1 MYGNMKP
8 EDLLQPFV
16 PQPTFWEVCY
26 VVLTFGLSPAF
37 LFRPAFSSL
46 ALGRATFPPGEGIGA
61 GMKKSPEPFGSRD
74 ESLIRGTTLLISLG
88 EIPSGSTKPYPG
100 NGGNRVPLLRP
111 CPFTGP
117 TQEPDLRAQSTGS
130 HRPPAL
136 WSMETGRIFPSMSF
150 RCIQLTL
157 KHKQTGLSTS
167 LE

>member
-1 MYGNMKP
+1 MNIYCRAGGTAPADAPEICTIQDVFGADNCCHCGWPVWFGWVVIRPGRRGQCRPPYGRITKTKNP
-8 EDLLQPFV
+8 RSHV
-16 PQPTFWEVCY
+16 
-26 VVLTFGLSPAF
+26 
-37 LFRPAFSSL
+37 
-46 ALGRATFPPGEGIGA
+46 
-61 GMKKSPEPFGSRD
+61 GSRD
-74 ESLIRGTTLLISLG
+74 ESMIRGTTLFISG
-88 EIPSGSTKPYPG
+88 GDPSGSSKPYPG

-111 CPFTGP
+111 RPFTGP

-167 LE
+167 LR

>member
-1 MYGNMKP
+1 MIEIEECRGGALTRPVFCKAKYIRRQAKRRLFLRNNRKSAIFGGRVDAP
-8 EDLLQPFV
+8 PLQWGMQENKYKNPRSHWLQGRIV
-16 PQPTFWEVCY
+16 DPRY
-26 VVLTFGLSPAF
+26 HPAC
-37 LFRPAFSSL
+37 
-46 ALGRATFPPGEGIGA
+46 
-61 GMKKSPEPFGSRD
+61 PFG
-74 ESLIRGTTLLISLG
+74 GAT
-88 EIPSGSTKPYPG
+88 SGSSKPYPG

-167 LE
+167 LR

>member
-1 MYGNMKP
+1 MFLRNIRKSAIFGGRVDAP
-8 EDLLQPFV
+8 PLQ
-16 PQPTFWEVCY
+16 W
-26 VVLTFGLSPAF
+26 
-37 LFRPAFSSL
+37 
-46 ALGRATFPPGEGIGA
+46 
-61 GMKKSPEPFGSRD
+61 GMQENKYKKSPEPFGSRD

-136 WSMETGRIFPSMSF
+136 WSMETGRIFSF
-150 RCIQLTL
+150 NVFQMYTVDIKT
-157 KHKQTGLSTS
+157 
-167 LE
+167 

>member
-1 MYGNMKP
+1 MIEIEGCRGGALTRPVFCKAKYIRRQAKRRLFLRNNRKSTIFGGRVDAP
-8 EDLLQPFV
+8 PLQ
-16 PQPTFWEVCY
+16 W
-26 VVLTFGLSPAF
+26 
-37 LFRPAFSSL
+37 
-46 ALGRATFPPGEGIGA
+46 
-61 GMKKSPEPFGSRD
+61 GMQENKYKKSPEPSGSRD

>member
-1 MYGNMKP
+1 MHRKSVQFILVRTIAVIVVGSSGLAGWSSGLVGGGNATR
-8 EDLLQPFV
+8 
-16 PQPTFWEVCY
+16 PTGGCRK
-26 VVLTFGLSPAF
+26 TN
-37 LFRPAFSSL
+37 
-46 ALGRATFPPGEGIGA
+46 T
-61 GMKKSPEPFGSRD
+61 KKSPEPSGSRD

-130 HRPPAL
+130 HPPPAL

>member
-1 MYGNMKP
+1 MGWSFCYGWVVVRPGRRGGAPRSESKNPMIAGGNHTLIQMP
-8 EDLLQPFV
+8 PALHWEDENITKQKIPGALWLQGRIVDPR
-16 PQPTFWEVCY
+16 Y
-26 VVLTFGLSPAF
+26 HPAC
-37 LFRPAFSSL
+37 
-46 ALGRATFPPGEGIGA
+46 
-61 GMKKSPEPFGSRD
+61 PFG
-74 ESLIRGTTLLISLG
+74 GAT
-88 EIPSGSTKPYPG
+88 SGSTKPYPG